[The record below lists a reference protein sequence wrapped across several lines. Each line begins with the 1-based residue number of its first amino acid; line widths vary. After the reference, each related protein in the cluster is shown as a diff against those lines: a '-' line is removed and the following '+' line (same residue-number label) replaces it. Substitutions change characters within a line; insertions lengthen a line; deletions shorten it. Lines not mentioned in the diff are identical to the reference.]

1 MNKIFQ
7 LFSAIEAS
15 AYFNSLEVA
24 KTKLES
30 MKIVSEQKRRAV
42 EQAELEALEAKND
55 VEVIEL
61 EIEVIKRK
69 GFIEETF
76 WRFPH
81 IGEQIFGELDEISLS
96 KCLEVNKWWQ
106 KFVTEGKILQINQ
119 IEKNTHIKASIL
131 KKALGNKDFETVQNL
146 AKYSMKVYKKV
157 ISDGINDVSYLDL
170 GYDCRK
176 QQSEILHY
184 LFEKK
189 HRDKIQYLLT
199 KLMLENTIK
208 VKIGEIQSLV
218 QNGDFELLHNFF
230 EKVKIFKL
238 NMEMSKKIHFRWKNG
253 DYSEE
258 DLSEAIL
265 ALDPDLYDDIYKGTT
280 TTTTIKDITTT
291 ITFTTTKHL

>member
-1 MNKIFQ
+1 MER
-7 LFSAIEAS
+7 AIEAI

-30 MKIVSEQKRRAV
+30 MKIVREQKRRVAD
-42 EQAELEALEAKND
+42 QAELEALEAEND
-55 VEVIEL
+55 VEAIEL
-61 EIEVIKRK
+61 EIEVVKRK

-76 WRFPH
+76 WRIPH
-81 IGEQIFGELDEISLS
+81 IAEQIFEELDEISLS

-106 KFVTEGKILQINQ
+106 KSVAERKILQINL
-119 IEKNTHIKASIL
+119 IEKHTHIKASIL

-146 AKYSMKVYKKV
+146 ANYSMKVYKKV
-157 ISDGINDVSYLDL
+157 ISEGINDVSYLDL

-176 QQSEILHY
+176 QQTEIIRY

-208 VKIGEIQSLV
+208 VTIGEIQSLV

-230 EKVKIFKL
+230 KKVKIFKL
-238 NMEMSKKIHFRWKNG
+238 NMEMCKKIHFRWKNG
-253 DYSEE
+253 DYFEE

-291 ITFTTTKHL
+291 ITSTTTTHL